1 MSLNSHAIELRS
13 QTTVLRPMNED
24 DWPLLLQWN
33 NDPEVRYFADD
44 NTDALYTLETLEP
57 IYRNI
62 AQNALCFIIEIDAV
76 PIGECWL
83 QKMNIDHILA
93 KYPNVDCRRIDL
105 TIGDK
110 NYWNRGIGTEVIHL
124 LTQLAFTQESAD
136 LVFGCG
142 IFDYNA
148 RSRKAFE
155 KNGYQVDNKIAQ
167 PEGNKAKYL
176 YFLICRKTD
185 WTARH
190 L

>member
-1 MSLNSHAIELRS
+1 MTEN
-13 QTTVLRPMNED
+13 
-24 DWPLLLQWN
+24 DWTLLIQWN
-33 NDPEVRYFADD
+33 NDLEIRYFADD
-44 NTDALYTLETLEP
+44 NTDELYTLEKLQR

-62 AQNALCFIIEIDAV
+62 AQNALCFIIEVDAV

-93 KYPNVDCRRIDL
+93 KYSDADCRRIDL

-124 LTQLAFTQESAD
+124 LTQLAFTRESTD
-136 LVFGCG
+136 LVFACG

-148 RSRKAFE
+148 RSCKAFE
-155 KNGYQVDNKIAQ
+155 QNGYQVDAKIAQ
-167 PEGNKAKYL
+167 PESGKAKDHYDL
-176 YFLICRKTD
+176 VCRKTD
-185 WTARH
+185 WTAHH